1 MKKYYQY
8 ILSEDKEYVV
18 QVKTSLKEFEE
29 NKLTGFQAKLFL
41 KNLME
46 KGKVTLE
53 DLGLKTKSEE
63 L

>member
-8 ILSEDKEYVV
+8 VLSENKEYVV
-18 QVKTSLKEFEE
+18 QIKTGLKEFEE
-29 NKLTGFQAKLFL
+29 NKLTAFQASLFL
-41 KNLME
+41 KTLLE

-53 DLGLKTKSEE
+53 DLL